1 MKADRQNNRRVYRK
15 ERTCEAAG
23 GAAIRS
29 GRWEGTARNWQ
40 RSLLGDVSVRDY
52 ERSSGGKMSQ
62 RTFADPNGTLWN
74 VTAIQPQ
81 LTERRLSDRRS
92 VSSAAVDFRAERRK
106 EPDRRHQREVRA
118 PVSEGF
124 ERGWLVFDN
133 GDEKR
138 RFAPVPAGWEQMTAH
153 ELQTLC
159 TRAKQSHQRWTRL
172 VE

>member
-15 ERTCEAAG
+15 ERTCEAAS
-23 GAAIRS
+23 GAALRRG
-29 GRWEGTARNWQ
+29 GRECTARNWQ
-40 RSLLGDVSVRDY
+40 RALLGDVSVEDY
-52 ERSSGGKMSQ
+52 ERSSGGLMSQ

-92 VSSAAVDFRAERRK
+92 VSNSAVDFRAERRT

-118 PVSEGF
+118 PVREGF

-159 TRAKQSHQRWTRL
+159 SRAKPAPQRWTRL